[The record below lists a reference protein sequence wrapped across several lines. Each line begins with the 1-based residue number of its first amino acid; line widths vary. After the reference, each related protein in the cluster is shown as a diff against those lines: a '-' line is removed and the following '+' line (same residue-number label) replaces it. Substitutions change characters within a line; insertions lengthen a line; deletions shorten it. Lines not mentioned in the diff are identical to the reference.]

1 MLVQL
6 TSLHFPASVKN
17 DGMLSFPEQ
26 KLQQFVFLQ
35 IYQSRAIAATYRKR
49 KA

>member
-6 TSLHFPASVKN
+6 TSLHFPASVEN

-35 IYQSRAIAATYRKR
+35 IYIDAG
-49 KA
+49 